1 MKPRMKKPV
10 FLDFETEGIEARP
23 KYPPMPVGLAI
34 YDPEGEYP
42 DGYHAFG
49 HTAGNNS
56 TKAIVKTILELIYE
70 SDREICFHNAMF
82 DLDVAETHLD
92 LPLPEPYRVHDTL
105 ILAFLHDPH
114 VQSLSLKELVIT
126 YGLAKPDERD
136 ELRDWIIAN
145 VPEAHRKKSTWG
157 AYICR
162 GPVDLVGRYASA
174 DVRLTSLLFAHLY
187 EHVVPAQDEA
197 YQREMAL
204 MPMLLENSRLGV
216 RVDREGLQQAKQ
228 QAIVDIEK
236 CSVWV
241 RALLKSPEI
250 NIDSDKQLVD
260 SIYLTDYWDK
270 TNGWPTTDKGQPR
283 ADKETLDELITHEE
297 LKGVLRYRANLSTC
311 LSTFIEPWLE
321 ASASTGR
328 IYTNWNSVRG
338 ERGGTRTGR
347 LSSTP
352 NFQNAPV
359 RYPKIVAA
367 GATTGMGRNEILI
380 PTDLDIAPLPLIRSF
395 ILPDEGHKLVACDFN
410 AQELR
415 IFAHFE
421 GGNLMK
427 QYQEDARADLHTY
440 AAKLMSE
447 AANQEVSRT
456 YSKGVSFA
464 ILYGAGPQKISE
476 MLEVDYS
483 LAKTLM
489 DAYTSAVAPGLRM
502 MQSTMRTRYKLGQ
515 PIKTLGGR
523 LVKMEPPKIINGRL
537 REFDYKGVNLLIQG
551 SAADQAKAAM
561 LLYQSRRK
569 GSRLLLSVHDELVI
583 SAPEEF
589 IEREAETLTWS
600 MCNALAMDVPM
611 VSDYKIGNTYQDTK

>member
-1 MKPRMKKPV
+1 MKPV
-10 FLDFETEGIEARP
+10 FLDFETEAIGPRP
-23 KYPPMPVGLAI
+23 AYPPRPVGLAL

-42 DGYHAFG
+42 NGYHAFG
-49 HTAGNNS
+49 HLSGNN
-56 TKAIVKTILELIYE
+56 TTERTVQTILELIYD

-82 DLDVAETHLD
+82 DLDVAETHLG
-92 LPLPEPYRVHDTL
+92 LPMPTPDRVHDTL
-105 ILAFLHDPH
+105 ILAFLHNPH
-114 VQSLSLKELVIT
+114 VQSLSLKDLVVT
-126 YGLAKPDERD
+126 YSLAEPNERD
-136 ELRDWIIAN
+136 ELRDWVIAN
-145 VPEAHRKKSTWG
+145 VDEARRKKSTWG
-157 AYICR
+157 AHISK
-162 GPVDLVGRYASA
+162 GPVELVGRYAEA
-174 DVRLTSLLFAHLY
+174 DVKLTSLLY
-187 EHVVPAQDEA
+187 EFLQPLVLPAQFEP
-197 YQREMAL
+197 YQREIAL
-204 MPMLLENSRLGV
+204 IPMLLENSRLGV
-216 RVDREGLQQAKQ
+216 RVDRDGLQKAKLQAQ
-228 QAIVDIEK
+228 IDIEK
-236 CSVWV
+236 CNAWV
-241 RALLKSPEI
+241 RTLLGSPEL
-250 NIDSDKQLVD
+250 NVDSDRQLVD
-260 SIYLTDYWDK
+260 SIYPTDYWDK
-270 TNGWPTTDKGQPR
+270 KNGWPATDKGSPK
-283 ADKETLDELITHEE
+283 ADKETLEEIITHTE

-321 ASASTGR
+321 ASTSTGR

-359 RYPKIVAA
+359 RYPKIVTG
-367 GATTGMGRNEILI
+367 GATASMGRNEIII
-380 PTDLDIAPLPLIRSF
+380 PAELDITPLPLIRSF

-421 GGNLMK
+421 GGNLMQ
-427 QYQEDARADLHTY
+427 QYQQDARADLHTY

-447 AANQEVSRT
+447 AAGQEVSRT

-476 MLEVDYS
+476 MLEISYE

-489 DAYTSAVAPGLRM
+489 DAYTSAVAPGLKT
-502 MQSTMRTRYKLGQ
+502 MQGVMRTRYKLSQ

-523 LVKMEPPKIINGRL
+523 LVMMEPPKIINGRL

-561 LLYQSRRK
+561 LLYQKRRL

-583 SAPEEF
+583 STPVEHIA
-589 IEREAETLTWS
+589 REAETLMWS

-611 VSDYKIGNTYQDTK
+611 VSDYKVGETYQETK